1 MHSYNTQDLCTDT
14 FKNELSDSQ
23 NNGSSCAGS
32 AMHHHYWQVRSRQAT
47 NVTTELPGFCHLKL
61 GDKRKGKPPAAK
73 KKMSCSKSQ
82 CLVYYIFTYIYLLN
96 YPDLGQWTLH
106 WVFGYISAENARG
119 SAAGCSTKAWFG
131 IGDGGFGL
139 CGVQRSHNSVRP
151 CDTVDGSEI
160 RRESHLGCRKTCK

>member
-1 MHSYNTQDLCTDT
+1 MQDQQCTIITGRCGRD
-14 FKNELSDSQ
+14 DQ
-23 NNGSSCAGS
+23 P
-32 AMHHHYWQVRSRQAT
+32 MSRP
-47 NVTTELPGFCHLKL
+47 NCPGFVTWSWGINGRGSRRHS
-61 GDKRKGKPPAAK
+61 K
-73 KKMSCSKSQ
+73 KKMTCSKSQ

-119 SAAGCSTKAWFG
+119 SAAGCSTKARFG